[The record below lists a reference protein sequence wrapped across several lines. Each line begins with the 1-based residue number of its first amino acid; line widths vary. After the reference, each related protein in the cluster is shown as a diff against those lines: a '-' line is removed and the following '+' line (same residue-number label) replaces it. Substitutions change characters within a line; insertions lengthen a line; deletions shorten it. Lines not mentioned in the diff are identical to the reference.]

1 MGMSL
6 VILFLTELLVP
17 NLKIITTG
25 LVATFC
31 YDVFFVFLS
40 PYVFGTGVMEQVA
53 SGGMWC
59 V

>member
-53 SGGMWC
+53 SGGM
-59 V
+59 